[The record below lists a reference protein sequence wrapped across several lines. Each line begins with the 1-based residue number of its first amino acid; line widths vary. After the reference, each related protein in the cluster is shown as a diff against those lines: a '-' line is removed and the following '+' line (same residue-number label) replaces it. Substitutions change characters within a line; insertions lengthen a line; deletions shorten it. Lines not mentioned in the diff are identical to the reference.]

1 MSTEGPDL
9 SGLDYLEPILAE
21 TGLALETNPA
31 KWERLWRIPALRA
44 IAYIDVP
51 ARFNLYPFSIVDIG
65 RDTCSYS
72 LELALIEYLSRF
84 DASCLMALPGSSLCT
99 RVILALGTDV
109 QIDRFFE
116 RFLSDSGP
124 QWAFFGVTEP
134 DVGADATAVRAHV
147 SCVGSQRHLNAVK
160 ILVGAVQQAS
170 VGIVFARAG
179 DRQELCLVMVEP
191 PVQSDKYTCER
202 LPVFGL
208 AGAGLCR
215 LVIRD
220 LPIRADQILG
230 GERRSLRDGLSGI
243 VSVFERHRPMVGAM
257 ALGTGRGLVNA
268 LERAGVP
275 AHALAPFKLEH
286 AVLCRR
292 MHLVAASYEQARLR
306 GHEASLFKLQATQF
320 AERVAQC
327 VPKLVSS
334 RSLLSS
340 AILRKK
346 YRDAFAFE
354 YMEGTSNIQLL
365 NAYRSYV
372 ACRGHNDTAA

>member
-1 MSTEGPDL
+1 MSTESPDL
-9 SGLDYLEPILAE
+9 SALDYLEPILAE

-31 KWERLWRIPALRA
+31 EWERLWRIPALRA

-51 ARFNLYPFSIVDIG
+51 APFNPYPFSSVGIGHDI
-65 RDTCSYS
+65 CPYH
-72 LELALIEYLSRF
+72 LQLALIEYLSRF

-99 RVILALGTDV
+99 RVMLALGTDA

-116 RFLSDSGP
+116 RFRSDGGP
-124 QWAFFGVTEP
+124 QWAFFAITEHE
-134 DVGADATAVRAHV
+134 VGSDATTVRARV
-147 SCVGSQRHLNAVK
+147 SFIDNQRYLNAVK
-160 ILVGAVQQAS
+160 MLIGAVEHAS
-170 VGIVFARAG
+170 VGLVFAHVG

-191 PVQSDKYTCER
+191 SLQPDKVTYER

-208 AGAGLCR
+208 TGAGLCR

-220 LPIRADQILG
+220 LPIGAEQMLG

-275 AHALAPFKLEH
+275 AHALALYKLEH
-286 AVLCRR
+286 AALYRR
-292 MHLVAASYEQARLR
+292 MHRVAASYEQARLR

-320 AERVAQC
+320 VQRVAQA
-327 VPKLVSS
+327 VPRLLPCKT
-334 RSLLSS
+334 LLSS
-340 AILRKK
+340 ASLRKK

-354 YMEGTSNIQLL
+354 YMEGTSNIQTL

-372 ACRGHNDTAA
+372 ASRGNDDIAS

>member
-1 MSTEGPDL
+1 MSQEGPDL
-9 SGLDYLEPILAE
+9 SGVDYLEPIFAE
-21 TGLALETNPA
+21 TGLALERNPA
-31 KWERLWRIPALRA
+31 QWERLWRIPALRA

-51 ARFNLYPFSIVDIG
+51 ARFNPYPFSTVNIG
-65 RDTCSYS
+65 HDTCSYS
-72 LELALIEYLSRF
+72 LQLALIEYLSRF

-99 RVILALGTDV
+99 RVILALGTDA

-116 RFLSDSGP
+116 RFRSDSGP
-124 QWAFFGVTEP
+124 QWAFFAVTEP
-134 DVGADATAVRAHV
+134 EVGADATAVRAHV

-170 VGIVFARAG
+170 IGLVFARAR

-191 PVQSDKYTCER
+191 PLQPDKYTCER

-220 LPIRADQILG
+220 LPIRADQIIG

-257 ALGTGRGLVNA
+257 ALGAGRGLVNA

-275 AHALAPFKLEH
+275 TDALALYKLEH
-286 AVLCRR
+286 AALCRR
-292 MHLVAASYEQARLR
+292 MHRVAERYERARLR
-306 GHEASLFKLQATQF
+306 GHEASLFKLQATRF
-320 AERVAQC
+320 VERVAQG
-327 VPKLVSS
+327 VPRLVSCKT
-334 RSLLSS
+334 LLSS
-340 AILRKK
+340 ASLRKK

-372 ACRGHNDTAA
+372 ASRGNDDTAS